1 MSAGDSRPGKSWTA
15 LSGVLGKRR
24 AKRGESAARALG
36 LSPPPAL
43 AFFPED
49 PSEVSIVINAAR
61 DEGIPLVT
69 IGTASRINTLPKLEL
84 PAGRYVGLGLGNL
97 TGVIEVQPDSL
108 WMSALAGTPWR
119 EIISS
124 AAKHGLRPVGAPSAG
139 SLGGWLSVCSF
150 VDDIIL
156 GVLTPPVIG
165 LEAVLPTG
173 NLIRSVTTPRAAMG
187 PDIFSLFLGTWG
199 GLGVITSATLRLEPL
214 PEKEAVLGWRVASVA
229 GAVRLLKRAARDF
242 LPPRSGAIWLEI
254 ERGRRG
260 ARMALS
266 YQGARPIVEAC
277 EKFMLGSSE
286 GKGIERASEAE
297 VRSWIADG
305 QIVGGRVY
313 TAPVN
318 WSHLPGLLKRADK
331 RLGRVSKV
339 MIDRPQIEG
348 CRLRLTVDKPLA
360 DDVWRELVDPRGE
373 AQASLETARS
383 FMSRVRAE
391 LDPQG
396 FVNPHAWPLPWVGGE
411 G

>member
-24 AKRGESAARALG
+24 AKRGDSAARALG
-36 LSPPPAL
+36 LRPSPEL
-43 AFFPED
+43 VFFPED

-61 DEGIPLVT
+61 DEGMPVVT
-69 IGTASRINTLPKLEL
+69 VGTGSRIGSLPNLKL
-84 PAGRYVGLGLGNL
+84 PAGSYIGLGLGSL
-97 TGVIEVQPDSL
+97 TGVLEVQPDSL
-108 WMSALAGTPWR
+108 WMTVLAGTPWR

-139 SLGGWLSVCSF
+139 SLGGWLSVCSS
-150 VDDIIL
+150 VDDIIM
-156 GVLTPPVIG
+156 GVQTPPVIG

-173 NLIRSVTTPRAAMG
+173 NLVRSVTTPRAAMG

-229 GAVRLLKRAARDF
+229 AAVRLLKRAARDF
-242 LPPRSGAIWLEI
+242 LPPRGGMIRLEI
-254 ERGRRG
+254 ERDRRR
-260 ARMALS
+260 ARLALS
-266 YQGARPIVEAC
+266 YQGAKQIVEAC
-277 EKFMLGSSE
+277 EKFMLDSCS
-286 GKGIERASEAE
+286 GKGIERASEEEA
-297 VRSWIADG
+297 RSWIADG
-305 QIVGGRVY
+305 QIVDGRLN
-313 TAPVN
+313 TAPVS
-318 WSHLPGLLKRADK
+318 WSHLPGLLKRIDK
-331 RLGRVSKV
+331 RLGRASRI

-348 CRLRLTVDKPLA
+348 CRLRLTVDEPWA
-360 DDVWRELVDPRGE
+360 DDVWCKLVDPRGE

-396 FVNPHAWPLPWVGGE
+396 LVNPHAWPLPWVGGE